1 MLDYVAIG
9 RKIKMYRKEAN
20 LTQAKLAEKL
30 NMSDKYL
37 SSLELGKEKISLT
50 RLDEIAVLLKI
61 EVIDLLSGTD
71 SLSTKYGN
79 TEILELIK
87 DWDSEEKTVLI
98 KLINT
103 FNEHKKQK

>member
-9 RKIKMYRKEAN
+9 RKIKMYRKQAK

-30 NMSDKYL
+30 NMTDKYL
-37 SSLELGKEKISLT
+37 SSLELGKEKISLS
-50 RLDEIAVLLKI
+50 RLDEISDILNVDIINLISDTNPLNA
-61 EVIDLLSGTD
+61 S
-71 SLSTKYGN
+71 YGN

-87 DWDSEEKTVLI
+87 DWDSNEKSILI

-103 FNEHKKQK
+103 FNEHKKCN

>member
-9 RKIKMYRKEAN
+9 RKIKMYRKQAH

-30 NMSDKYL
+30 NMTDKYL
-37 SSLELGKEKISLT
+37 SSLELGKEKVSLT
-50 RLDEIAVLLKI
+50 RLDEIADLFKIDIINLLA
-61 EVIDLLSGTD
+61 DTN
-71 SLSTKYGN
+71 SLSTTYGD
-79 TEILELIK
+79 TEILDLIK
-87 DWDSEEKTVLI
+87 DWTPDEKTVLI

>member
-9 RKIKMYRKEAN
+9 RKIKMYRKQAN

-50 RLDEIAVLLKI
+50 RLDEIAGLLKVEI
-61 EVIDLLSGTD
+61 IDLLADTD
-71 SLSTKYGN
+71 SLSAKYGN
-79 TEILELIK
+79 TEILQLIK
-87 DWDSEEKTVLI
+87 DWDFEEKTVLI